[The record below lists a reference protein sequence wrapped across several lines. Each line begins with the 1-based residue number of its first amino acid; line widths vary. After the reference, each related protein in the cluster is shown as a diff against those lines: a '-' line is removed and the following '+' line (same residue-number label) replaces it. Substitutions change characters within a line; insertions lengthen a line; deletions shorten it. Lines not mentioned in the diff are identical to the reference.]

1 MSKHVHNVFA
11 LCPPHLLQVS
21 LYLRLE
27 KERGTENTENAGNLW
42 NCEIKAIAHLTMESW
57 MVAEVKEG
65 LDFGQQVDLPS
76 NLTFSPLLLVK
87 LFASDG
93 YVRPFSHL
101 RLAWHLCCLYMHV
114 LRYMA
119 CV

>member
-27 KERGTENTENAGNLW
+27 KERDTKNTENLW
-42 NCEIKAIAHLTMESW
+42 NCEVIEAIAHLTMESW
-57 MVAEVKEG
+57 MVAEVKKG
-65 LDFGQQVDLPS
+65 LHFGQQVELPS
-76 NLTFSPLLLVK
+76 NLTFSPLLLAK

-101 RLAWHLCCLYMHV
+101 RLAWHLCC
-114 LRYMA
+114 
-119 CV
+119 